1 MFYDSMM
8 LKHRK
13 YSLHISKYSFS
24 HEGGETMEQR
34 LSQQVVEFLSLK
46 FKTSGCSTGQPG
58 LADPTLR
65 QLGQVMSRAATQPQ

>member
-1 MFYDSMM
+1 
-8 LKHRK
+8 
-13 YSLHISKYSFS
+13 
-24 HEGGETMEQR
+24 MEQR